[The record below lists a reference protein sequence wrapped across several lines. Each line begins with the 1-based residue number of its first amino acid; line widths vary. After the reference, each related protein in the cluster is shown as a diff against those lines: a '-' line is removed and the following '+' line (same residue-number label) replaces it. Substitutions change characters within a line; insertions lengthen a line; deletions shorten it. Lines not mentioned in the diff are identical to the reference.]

1 MNFSVRPGS
10 LSPVIGLIHGAPY
23 GGPSPKYSSIL
34 GCLGSANKPMYNRT
48 QGRSMKPWYPNFG
61 GERCPLWVGSGHRL
75 STNTSGLRGI
85 VSADVTVKQAI
96 DKGAQRRQHVPA
108 A

>member
-48 QGRSMKPWYPNFG
+48 QGRSMKAWHPNLG
-61 GERCPLWVGSGHRL
+61 G
-75 STNTSGLRGI
+75 
-85 VSADVTVKQAI
+85 VSALGLGLNRSTQPFVDIAPPFPNLISASCKKHQ
-96 DKGAQRRQHVPA
+96 
-108 A
+108 

>member
-10 LSPVIGLIHGAPY
+10 LSLVIGLIHGAPY

-61 GERCPLWVGSGHRL
+61 GERCPLWVYSVEKL
-75 STNTSGLRGI
+75 C
-85 VSADVTVKQAI
+85 
-96 DKGAQRRQHVPA
+96 
-108 A
+108 

>member
-10 LSPVIGLIHGAPY
+10 LSLVIGLIHGAPY

-61 GERCPLWVGSGHRL
+61 GERCPLWVGSGL
-75 STNTSGLRGI
+75 ADDIPSERGN
-85 VSADVTVKQAI
+85 
-96 DKGAQRRQHVPA
+96 RRSQGRRAESRPWRIGMEVLD
-108 A
+108 